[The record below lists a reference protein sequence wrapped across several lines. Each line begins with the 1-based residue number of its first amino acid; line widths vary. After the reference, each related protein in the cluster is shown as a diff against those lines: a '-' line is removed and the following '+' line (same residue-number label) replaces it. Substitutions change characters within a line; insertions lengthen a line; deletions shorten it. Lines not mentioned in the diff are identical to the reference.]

1 MWLRSIAIARVTCS
15 FNNTH
20 VCITTIEGETILS
33 GSGVNVGFK
42 GHKRSTSYAA
52 LNIAKFLAKKVYK
65 KGIRRLCVQLKGFGS
80 GRKSCVKGFL
90 YGKLGILEIV
100 DVTPIPH
107 NGCKGSKQRRV

>member
-33 GSGVNVGFK
+33 GYGGNVGFK

-65 KGIRRLCVQLKGFGS
+65 KGILPKS
-80 GRKSCVKGFL
+80 GTLQC
-90 YGKLGILEIV
+90 
-100 DVTPIPH
+100 TT
-107 NGCKGSKQRRV
+107 